1 MTTQTLATGL
11 FIQQLVGNDN
21 KENIKALHCWPFVRG
36 VHLSPVDSPHKGS
49 VMRKVFHGMILSSQV
64 SQIFYQCFNVT
75 FCPNQS
81 FLFPKYG
88 KSQILPR
95 AMCRFIMSMVSENIS
110 LQKHN
115 NGLVPDCSISIA
127 DAMEIPQS
135 WAKPL
140 PCKHVFRQYKD
151 VFYNVLFVHVTW
163 CMAWLFNQP
172 VKTCHR
178 CPSPT
183 GKIIIQCIRYTLEF
197 LQQINNVLIKPFIYL
212 FFLEGLN
219 MLRPAISKWIFF
231 EGNNFVL
238 IKMSPKFVHRGPF
251 VNKSASVQMMACCLT
266 GNKPLPEPMLTEMS
280 DGIWCHWT
288 TMNW

>member
-1 MTTQTLATGL
+1 MISHGCHGNSNTGNWIVHSTACWKWQQGKYQSSALLTLCEGGP
-11 FIQQLVGNDN
+11 LVSSEFLSQRVSYAESFPWHDV
-21 KENIKALHCWPFVRG
+21 NITSVTNF
-36 VHLSPVDSPHKGS
+36 LSMWPVDSPHKRS
-49 VMRKVFHGMILSSQV
+49 VVQKVFHGMISSSQV
-64 SQIFYQCFNVT
+64 SQIFYQCLDVT

-81 FLFPKYG
+81 FLFPEYG

-115 NGLVPDCSISIA
+115 SGLVPDCSISIA

-135 WAKPL
+135 CAKPL
-140 PCKHVFRQYKD
+140 PCKHVFRLYKD

-183 GKIIIQCIRYTLEF
+183 GKIIIQCIWYT
-197 LQQINNVLIKPFIYL
+197 
-212 FFLEGLN
+212 
-219 MLRPAISKWIFF
+219 
-231 EGNNFVL
+231 
-238 IKMSPKFVHRGPF
+238 
-251 VNKSASVQMMACCLT
+251 
-266 GNKPLPEPMLTEMS
+266 
-280 DGIWCHWT
+280 
-288 TMNW
+288 